1 MNALAPIGA
10 AQPMLPLVLP
20 ETSTFEEW
28 SSLGRL
34 LVSGRRKLDFLT
46 GDWLIRGSTEYGDKA
61 RSEANAIFRAD
72 VERFGPMLDVCRR
85 FPETRRHEAL
95 TFGHHL
101 AVMPVEDDEQAEA
114 ILVEA
119 ETNRMTVAAVK
130 AQVRVT
136 TNRQTTILPDDDP
149 EDTAYRRIVQAWNR
163 APRGVRKLFQEQ
175 IEETGLKVIDL

>member
-10 AQPMLPLVLP
+10 EPMLPLSLP
-20 ETSTFEEW
+20 ETHSFEEW
-28 SSLGRL
+28 SQLGRL
-34 LVSGRRKLDFLT
+34 LVAGRRKLDFLT

-85 FPETRRHEAL
+85 FSETRRHDAL

-101 AVMPVEDDEQAEA
+101 AVMPIEDDEQAEA
-114 ILVEA
+114 MLVEA
-119 ETNRMTVAAVK
+119 EASRMTVAAVK

-149 EDTAYRRIVQAWNR
+149 EDTAYRRIVQAWNLASR
-163 APRGVRKLFQEQ
+163 SSREAFLESAQESHM
-175 IEETGLKVIDL
+175 GVIDL